1 MPSPTYPPVKP
12 WIAARQALN
21 PDLASD
27 PEIPVTQIAQVAVG
41 KTMGLA
47 SDPGIPVTQIAQ
59 VAVGK

>member
-1 MPSPTYPPVKP
+1 MPAPEPSRAPTRSPTTMPSPTYPPVKP

-41 KTMGLA
+41 K
-47 SDPGIPVTQIAQ
+47 VQ
-59 VAVGK
+59 